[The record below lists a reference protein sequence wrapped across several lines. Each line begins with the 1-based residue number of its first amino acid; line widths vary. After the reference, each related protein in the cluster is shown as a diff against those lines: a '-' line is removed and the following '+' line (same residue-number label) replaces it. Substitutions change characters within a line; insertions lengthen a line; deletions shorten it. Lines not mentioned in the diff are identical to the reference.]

1 MKPLCSVCHTVLNE
15 EKDGKAI
22 CGYCGAVYYPSKE
35 IIEYKEEDFTSSHAD
50 EYPEVTG
57 TGGGSAGI
65 MMAGDEQDGPLID
78 QLYKDLRKK
87 PKMGEFAESW
97 D

>member
-22 CGYCGAVYYPSKE
+22 CGYCGAVY
-35 IIEYKEEDFTSSHAD
+35 
-50 EYPEVTG
+50 YPEVTG

-78 QLYKDLRKK
+78 QLYKDPRKK